1 MPLTRDETRGSGLAV
16 AIDLINT
23 WDELE
28 PEPDLIEGLTDVR
41 TWLEWHGLSAAAKRM
56 GEADVDRVRA
66 LRARFDRVF
75 DADGEEAA
83 ANRLNELAHD
93 YGTPPVLERAGGGW
107 HLRSWPDESEGLPA
121 VAAYATAGLL
131 AAFQELGWARF
142 GRCAAGPCR
151 CAFVDRS
158 RNRSRRY
165 CCTLCADR
173 VAQAQYRARRREAS
187 RPQSTGAG
195 RGDKRG

>member
-28 PEPDLIEGLTDVR
+28 PEPDKIEGLEDVR
-41 TWLEWHGLSAAAKRM
+41 TWLEWHGLSAAGEQL
-56 GEADVDRVRA
+56 GEADVDHVRE
-66 LRARFDRVF
+66 LRARFDHVF
-75 DADGEEAA
+75 DAGGEDEAA
-83 ANRLNELAHD
+83 DRLNELARE
-93 YGTPPVLERAGGGW
+93 YGTPPVLERAGRGW
-107 HLRSWPDESEGLPA
+107 RLRSWPDESEGLPA
-121 VAAYATAGLL
+121 VGAYATAGLL
-131 AAFQELGWARF
+131 AAFQELGWARL

-187 RPQSTGAG
+187 RPRTAEAG
-195 RGDKRG
+195 RGGK